1 MKTIFLTGAT
11 GTMGFA
17 GLQEILR
24 YPKQYKLRILARASE
39 KNKRLLAPYMNQ
51 LEVVWGDLTRYE
63 DVLKGVTGADVVLH
77 VGGMVSPQADYRPAA
92 TLRTNISAAVNVR
105 DAVLAQPEDKQPKV
119 VYIGSVAQM
128 GDRREPLHWG
138 RAGDPICVS
147 AYDHYGL
154 TKAMAE
160 RIITGSTIKNWVSLR
175 QSGILYP
182 AILKNYDPI
191 MFHVPIRGVLEWAT
205 VEDSGR
211 LLERVC
217 REEVPEE
224 FWNRYYNIGSG
235 KEYRISNYEFEC
247 LLLGAIG
254 CPKPEKIF
262 ASHWF
267 TTRNFHGMW
276 YSDGDKLEEYL
287 HFRANVPIKEYFKQL
302 AHSDSL
308 PAGLK
313 YAVRSKLVY
322 ASHLV
327 PHIVKLAMYAMAT
340 SKEHGT
346 QWWIKHRKEQRI
358 HAYYGSME
366 KYKAIPDWKEMDLSH
381 NSEEEMR
388 MNHGYDEQKP
398 LNMLTLEDLQ
408 QAAAF
413 RGGKCLGPVEKGKNG
428 QALIDTPM
436 QWQCAEGH
444 EFIATPRLI
453 LLGGHWCP
461 ECFPFPYDEKAIAG
475 LKKQLAQTDAEGK
488 AISAE
493 ERLQVLGSLRER
505 PWQWDKESKRNP
517 FFAQLWAPL
526 HDADEDNI
534 YSSEVFK
541 GWE

>member
-1 MKTIFLTGAT
+1 MKRILQPVIENIPLFLISILLMGGFDVGYQQHLFHENTSMGILTGYMEIIFMAYMICLISYLCRKIYLKVLFYIVLFMLYGLSCYLLYAYSAYITPNILLLLFETNSKEVT
-11 GTMGFA
+11 GFFQTYLMTPAMFKSFVIVGFLLVLTIV
-17 GLQEILR
+17 GEI
-24 YPKQYKLRILARASE
+24 Y
-39 KNKRLLAPYMNQ
+39 NKRISRIASKPACM
-51 LEVVWGDLTRYE
+51 WGL
-63 DVLKGVTGADVVLH
+63 
-77 VGGMVSPQADYRPAA
+77 
-92 TLRTNISAAVNVR
+92 SAV
-105 DAVLAQPEDKQPKV
+105 
-119 VYIGSVAQM
+119 
-128 GDRREPLHWG
+128 
-138 RAGDPICVS
+138 
-147 AYDHYGL
+147 
-154 TKAMAE
+154 
-160 RIITGSTIKNWVSLR
+160 
-175 QSGILYP
+175 
-182 AILKNYDPI
+182 
-191 MFHVPIRGVLEWAT
+191 
-205 VEDSGR
+205 
-211 LLERVC
+211 
-217 REEVPEE
+217 
-224 FWNRYYNIGSG
+224 
-235 KEYRISNYEFEC
+235 

-381 NSEEEMR
+381 NSEEERR

-413 RGGKCLGPVEKGKNG
+413 RGGKCLGPVEEGKNG

-534 YSSEVFK
+534 YSSEVFT